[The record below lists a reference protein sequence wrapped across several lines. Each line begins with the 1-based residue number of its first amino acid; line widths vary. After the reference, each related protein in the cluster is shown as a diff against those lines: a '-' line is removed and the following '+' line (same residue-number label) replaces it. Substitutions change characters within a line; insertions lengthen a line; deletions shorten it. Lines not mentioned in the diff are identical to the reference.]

1 MNQTVS
7 SRKSFYQKYSDI
19 MPKGAGALF
28 FIQIFATLAF
38 SVLYSTLVLYTTHQL
53 HLSDKVATGITAS
66 FVAFNYALHLLGGY
80 IGGRFLSN
88 RMLFAIGMFFQVIG
102 CILISNPSSSFLFW
116 GLASFLTGS
125 GLNVTCINCILT
137 QLFQPNDKRREAA
150 FLWNYSGMNIG
161 FFIGFTLSGYFQ
173 LRHNYHDL
181 FLLSSLGNVMALI
194 IAAYKWKIIGDNST
208 SLLKLPRSKQIS
220 ANAFGI
226 LLILCLVLSL
236 RFILKNAHFSN
247 NLIMFVGIFMTFV
260 MITFALKQKN
270 REERKKIWAYIILAY
285 MSLVFWTLYQVA
297 PMGLT
302 LFIDRNVDRHY
313 LGLLI
318 APQWVQNINTI
329 IIILGGPILS
339 VVFTHLR
346 SKGHQLTIPVQFGFA
361 LLMIGISMAILP
373 IGIAFADSNGFVNFN
388 WILASYIMQSV
399 GELFI
404 SPIGYAMVGQLA
416 PIRLQGIMMGTWC
429 MITGV
434 AATLSD
440 YFSGLALGSTASTDP
455 LVTNASFSH
464 TFSMLGWTSI
474 ATGVVLLAIVPFILR
489 LTQEKRDMQQ
499 SMEPALSTS

>member
-1 MNQTVS
+1 
-7 SRKSFYQKYSDI
+7 
-19 MPKGAGALF
+19 
-28 FIQIFATLAF
+28 
-38 SVLYSTLVLYTTHQL
+38 
-53 HLSDKVATGITAS
+53 
-66 FVAFNYALHLLGGY
+66 
-80 IGGRFLSN
+80 
-88 RMLFAIGMFFQVIG
+88 
-102 CILISNPSSSFLFW
+102 
-116 GLASFLTGS
+116 
-125 GLNVTCINCILT
+125 
-137 QLFQPNDKRREAA
+137 
-150 FLWNYSGMNIG
+150 
-161 FFIGFTLSGYFQ
+161 
-173 LRHNYHDL
+173 
-181 FLLSSLGNVMALI
+181 
-194 IAAYKWKIIGDNST
+194 
-208 SLLKLPRSKQIS
+208 
-220 ANAFGI
+220 
-226 LLILCLVLSL
+226 
-236 RFILKNAHFSN
+236 
-247 NLIMFVGIFMTFV
+247 
-260 MITFALKQKN
+260 
-270 REERKKIWAYIILAY
+270 
-285 MSLVFWTLYQVA
+285 
-297 PMGLT
+297 
-302 LFIDRNVDRHY
+302 
-313 LGLLI
+313 
-318 APQWVQNINTI
+318 
-329 IIILGGPILS
+329 